1 MKEFIAAFI
10 ATIRAAIAKLPTAES
25 IEANGE
31 VAWALRE
38 LVSMGIRIEMQF
50 PALKGVSE
58 MSAVEA
64 EVGKVWDKLMTDT
77 AAAASTA
84 AVAQAEASGDFIPK
98 ATHAVLLATA
108 QSTAEAEALK
118 KFEKTTADN
127 AEAATHR
134 AALVTAGLPAAA
146 AEKIPT
152 ALLVGDNAEATKTKI
167 TDRVGKLT
175 GLGLVAAD
183 NAEVFGGC
191 AEGLDAEGDARF
203 AATLSLAEKVQ
214 ASVKASAKTE
224 DNAEALKAKGNPA
237 EVPPAAPVKPRR
249 LV

>member
-64 EVGKVWDKLMTDT
+64 EVGKAFDT
-77 AAAASTA
+77 LLADTGKK
-84 AVAQAEASGDFIPK
+84 AVANAETAGEVIPK
-98 ATHAVLLATA
+98 ATHVLLLATA
-108 QSTAEAEALK
+108 QSTAEAEALT
-118 KFEKTTADN
+118 KFQKTTADN

-167 TDRVGKLT
+167 TGRVGKLT

-183 NAEVFGGC
+183 NAEVFGGW

-214 ASVKASAKTE
+214 ASVKASAKPVVDE
-224 DNAEALKAKGNPA
+224 AETLKVKGNPA